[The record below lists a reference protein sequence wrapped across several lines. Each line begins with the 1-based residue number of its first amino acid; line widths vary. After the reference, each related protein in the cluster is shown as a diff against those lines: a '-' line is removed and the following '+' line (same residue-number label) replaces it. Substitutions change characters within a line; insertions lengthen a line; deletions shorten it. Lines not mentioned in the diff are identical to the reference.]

1 MTAITKLLIFLSMV
15 ILTVVS
21 MWTTYVSLND
31 SIFPEPKIPVPMGQ
45 FGVWECS
52 VLALGLAV
60 AIGMMLF
67 ALKMAI
73 IDGQK
78 RLGLFGLLGLS
89 MVGFIS
95 IMFNMDVLYRIADRE
110 FFLRYSTSQVKDS
123 YVQYL
128 VDVRTNLLTK
138 RDALEKSVAAQS
150 GELESEIKG
159 LRQAPAG
166 YGTRAREEE
175 YRLTVLRST
184 TEVDL
189 RAVEEALEAQKR
201 ADAIL
206 NEVQPETLAEV
217 TALQDQLQVAVKDA
231 AAAAGM
237 PVPKPIRLE
246 NPLFAVFGNL
256 LNWKTVGLKEFLF
269 LFIAVFLDLGDIIG
283 YSLVPNKK
291 RSKHDGHDDFMYQ
304 NEGMPLALRGYG
316 AGVMDVQTVSDPDVD
331 EEIVREARA
340 LQPKVRKTGIR
351 RIPWA
356 K

>member
-1 MTAITKLLIFLSMV
+1 MTAFTKLLIFLSMV

-21 MWTTYVSLND
+21 IWTTYVSLND
-31 SIFPEPKIPVPMGQ
+31 SIFPDPKVSIPMGQ
-45 FGVWECS
+45 FGIWECS

-73 IDGQK
+73 MDGQK
-78 RLGLFGLLGLS
+78 RLGVFGLLGLS
-89 MVGFIS
+89 MVAFIS

-128 VDVRTNLLTK
+128 VDVRTNLITK

-201 ADAIL
+201 ADTIL
-206 NEVQPETLAEV
+206 NEVQPANLDEV

-246 NPLFAVFGNL
+246 NPLFAVFSNL

-269 LFIAVFLDLGDIIG
+269 LFIAIFLDLGDIIG

-291 RSKHDGHDDFMYQ
+291 QSKHDEPGDFLFQ
-304 NEGMPLALRGYG
+304 PDGMPLALRGYG
-316 AGVMDVQTVSDPDVD
+316 SGVLDVHAVSDPDVD
-331 EEIVREARA
+331 EEIVREARS

-351 RIPWA
+351 RIPRA